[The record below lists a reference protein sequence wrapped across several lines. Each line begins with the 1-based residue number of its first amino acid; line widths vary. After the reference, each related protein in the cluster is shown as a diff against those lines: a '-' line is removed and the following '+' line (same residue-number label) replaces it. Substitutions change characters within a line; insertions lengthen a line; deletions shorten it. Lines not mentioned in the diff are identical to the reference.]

1 MYSEGEKRVYYSTA
15 LNPSGLPGTF
25 TGRALSG
32 KGCPK
37 WIQIRCQAAVTDP
50 LWVSSLAKWTWSQL
64 SHNINA
70 TSSGGLEL
78 PVSPS
83 LPLRLA
89 RESWHQREAAGQGKL
104 YPQELPPQ
112 ERPSCHLPN
121 LPCRETTRFQTHKP
135 SQLRSLLVWLQKG
148 NVNKRYICLHM
159 LISQVRPKCHS
170 QWHFFPYSELMKE
183 HKKDNDLG
191 LVATWNCLNDTSPDV
206 LAVIL
211 PNSIY
216 EDICVTY
223 TGKWTL
229 ELLKCIQFSNTE
241 YLTPN

>member
-1 MYSEGEKRVYYSTA
+1 MYSEGERRGYYSTA

-25 TGRALSG
+25 TGRALSS

-121 LPCRETTRFQTHKP
+121 LPCRETTRFQTHKL
-135 SQLRSLLVWLQKG
+135 SQLRSPLVWLQKG
-148 NVNKRYICLHM
+148 NVNKQYVCLHM
-159 LISQVRPKCHS
+159 LISQVRPKRHS
-170 QWHFFPYSELMKE
+170 KWLFSYSELMKE

-191 LVATWNCLNDTSPDV
+191 LVASWNCLNDISPDV

-216 EDICVTY
+216 EACV
-223 TGKWTL
+223 WHIWVSESL
-229 ELLKCIQFSNTE
+229 SF
-241 YLTPN
+241 